1 MRHLSFILGLFTF
14 VQIVCAQKHE
24 WSSPFV
30 GYSTTK
36 VLTLDKVEF
45 DKNGTL
51 LHVTAI
57 AASGSSISVSPD
69 TYLSANGKRYALR
82 KVSVLGIGKQYKMP
96 DSGKVHFIMQFGALP
111 TDTRLMHFSE
121 GEVET
126 GWTLCNIRERQDDL
140 VTEIP
145 QEWKNVIYPDQEFLP
160 DSYFSD
166 DSTYIHVKI
175 LNYVPEAGTT
185 LEVFDPPYDVDK
197 RYHTR
202 EYDIT
207 PDGTATIG
215 MHPGVPQTIYF
226 RLGKGPYS
234 FLLIQPG
241 KDISVLMDLG
251 KGGTEPFV
259 AFKGELS
266 RANYEINVK
275 GAKNLCW
282 LDNSDAHFESLL
294 LSGKSINDE
303 WGALRNKY
311 ATDSIQWQYATS
323 TKDWLSLYAES
334 RVVEHYRYFNRYVN
348 HKLRDDLKIAN
359 SLLLQNNSVRNSI
372 RSNVNEIKETPF
384 ISSSPKMTFCPNF
397 LDYCDGACKD
407 YKGKAN
413 TFNKDIIFLDGLL
426 NVNSTSSYENG
437 ERLAYLIQD
446 STIRAY
452 YPIAAKRW
460 NEYVHQ
466 LQSTPHFH
474 FDQHENVK
482 TEELK
487 NKVLDDYKGK
497 SVVFLVYDRKKHG
510 KDLDELEKEF
520 ITRAD
525 GQKVVFI
532 HIDTRSP
539 AMDGTGAWADAAVKR
554 KGEHYAG
561 KKNRYD
567 SMFSGHFPFRDGQ
580 FYYELYAPDGTCTLQ
595 TTDKKKAFAAIG
607 KLVKQ

>member
-580 FYYELYAPDGTCTLQ
+580 FYYELYAPDGACTLQ

>member
-14 VQIVCAQKHE
+14 VQIAWAQKRE

-234 FLLIQPG
+234 LLLIMPG
-241 KDISVLMDLG
+241 KDISALMDLG

-275 GAKNLCW
+275 GAKNLYW
-282 LDNSDAHFESLL
+282 FDNSDAHFESLL
-294 LSGKSINDE
+294 LSGKSLYDE
-303 WGALRNKY
+303 YGALRNKY
-311 ATDSIQWQYATS
+311 STDPILRQFAMS
-323 TKDWLSLYAES
+323 TRDWLYLYAE
-334 RVVEHYRYFNRYVN
+334 RQTVKYFKSFNSYVN
-348 HKLRDDLKIAN
+348 RKLKDDLKSAN
-359 SLLLQNNSVRNSI
+359 SLLLKNNFVKNSI
-372 RSNVNEIKETPF
+372 RSDVNAVKETPT
-384 ISSSPKMTFCPNF
+384 ISASSKMTYC
-397 LDYCDGACKD
+397 LDFMYYSDGK
-407 YKGKAN
+407 YKNNKGDVN
-413 TFNKDIIFLDGLL
+413 TFNKDISLL
-426 NVNSTSSYENG
+426 HEALVSIRNG
-437 ERLAYLIQD
+437 DKEQGGRAASLIQD

-460 NEYVHQ
+460 NDYVVQ
-466 LQSTPHFH
+466 LNSIPHIH
-474 FDQHENVK
+474 FDQHGDVK
-482 TEELK
+482 KDELK

-520 ITRAD
+520 ITKAD
-525 GQKVVFI
+525 EQKVVFI

-567 SMFSGHFPFRDGQ
+567 SMFSGHSPFFDGQ